1 MTPGNNYRN
10 LNDEDLLHRMAT
22 KLDQEA
28 FSTLYQRYVH
38 LALGVCLKYLK
49 STEGAK
55 DATQAV
61 FIKLWTEAAKLQV
74 RKFKPWFYQVV
85 KNHCLMELR
94 KNDPNKNIVA
104 EWDLTAMEF
113 EDNLHPTCTD
123 EQLLQYLEQCLEQLN
138 TEQKSCVS
146 LFYLKQNSYMETATL
161 TGYSDK
167 QVKSYI
173 QNGRRNLRNCLRQK
187 MG

>member
-1 MTPGNNYRN
+1 MTPGINYRN

-28 FSTLYQRYVH
+28 FATLYQRYVH
-38 LALGVCLKYLK
+38 LALGVSLKYLK
-49 STEGAK
+49 SSEAAK

-61 FIKLWTEAAKLQV
+61 FIKLWVDAAKLQV

-94 KNDPNKNIVA
+94 KNDPNKQHVA
-104 EWDLTAMEF
+104 EWDINAMEF
-113 EDNLHPTCTD
+113 EENMHLTCSE
-123 EQLLQYLEQCLEQLN
+123 EQVLQFLEQCLEQLN
-138 TEQKSCVS
+138 GEQKDCIR
-146 LFYLKQNSYMETATL
+146 LFYLQQNSYMQTATL

-187 MG
+187 MA

>member
-1 MTPGNNYRN
+1 
-10 LNDEDLLHRMAT
+10 MAT

-28 FSTLYQRYVH
+28 FAALYQRYSP

-49 STEGAK
+49 DADGAK

-61 FIKLWTEAAKLQV
+61 FIKLWTDAAKLQV

-94 KNDPNKNIVA
+94 KNDPNKNITA

-113 EDNLHPTCTD
+113 EENLHPNCSD
-123 EQLLQYLEQCLEQLN
+123 EQLLDYLEDCLSKLN

-146 LFYLKQNSYMETATL
+146 LFYLEQNSYMQTATI
-161 TGYSDK
+161 TGFSDK

-187 MG
+187 LG